1 MGLGQ
6 GCSSVGRSQKGSD
19 SECILKVDLAGFF
32 HGIGVE
38 GKETIKH
45 YLGFSKLEQNGI
57 EPRSFAQAFCVIDDT
72 ENLAGVSPSN
82 LKIVTSSL
90 GNVSYDKTFSGIALN
105 LLKPV
110 IEKSFLPEK
119 F

>member
-1 MGLGQ
+1 MALVQMREAGGMEQ
-6 GCSSVGRSQKGSD
+6 GDVRVEVVRKKRLD

-38 GKETIKH
+38 EKETIKH
-45 YLGFSKLEQNGI
+45 NLGFSKLSRMGLNPGLLHKL
-57 EPRSFAQAFCVIDDT
+57 FCVIDDT

-90 GNVSYDKTFSGIALN
+90 GNVSQCKTFL
-105 LLKPV
+105 
-110 IEKSFLPEK
+110 E
-119 F
+119 

>member
-45 YLGFSKLEQNGI
+45 YLGFSKLSRMGLNPGLLHKL
-57 EPRSFAQAFCVIDDT
+57 FCVIDDT

-90 GNVSYDKTFSGIALN
+90 GNVSHDKTFL
-105 LLKPV
+105 
-110 IEKSFLPEK
+110 E
-119 F
+119 

>member
-38 GKETIKH
+38 EKETIKH
-45 YLGFSKLEQNGI
+45 NLGFSKLNGI
-57 EPRSFAQAFCVIDDT
+57 EPRSFAQAFLC
-72 ENLAGVSPSN
+72 NR
-82 LKIVTSSL
+82 
-90 GNVSYDKTFSGIALN
+90 
-105 LLKPV
+105 
-110 IEKSFLPEK
+110 
-119 F
+119 